1 GPHDRQPSDPAT
13 KQPSEFSW
21 SLGRSVAQSLMK
33 NVMYVQIM
41 GHEYPVEANSGD
53 ELYVNRLAQFVEEKM
68 REMKQDS
75 KVIDSYKLAVMA
87 AMNITDELFR
97 LQEAKGSSSK
107 TLEGKADDWIK
118 ILDHALQSGA

>member
-1 GPHDRQPSDPAT
+1 
-13 KQPSEFSW
+13 
-21 SLGRSVAQSLMK
+21 MK

-41 GHEYPVEANSGD
+41 GHEYPVEANPGD

-75 KVIDSYKLAVMA
+75 KIIDSYKLAVMA

-97 LQEAKGSSSK
+97 SQESKGSTSK
-107 TLEGKADDWIK
+107 AFESRADELIRL
-118 ILDHALQSGA
+118 LDHALQTSA